1 MFVELKT
8 LFLRSRSPTETI
20 FNKVIK
26 GSFPGL
32 DLHGSEAKGLLTAA
46 RGHFTK
52 WRYDLN
58 RNLAQEAK
66 NFLSR

>member
-1 MFVELKT
+1 MFIELKT

-20 FNKVIK
+20 FNKVIQ
-26 GSFPGL
+26 GCFPGL
-32 DLHGSEAKGLLTAA
+32 DLHGSEGKELLTTA
-46 RGHFTK
+46 RGNFTK

-58 RNLAQEAK
+58 RGLEKEAN